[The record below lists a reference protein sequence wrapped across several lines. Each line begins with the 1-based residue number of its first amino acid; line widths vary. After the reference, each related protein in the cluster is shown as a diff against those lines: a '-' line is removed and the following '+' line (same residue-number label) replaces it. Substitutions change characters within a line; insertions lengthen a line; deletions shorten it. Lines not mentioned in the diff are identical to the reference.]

1 VTQGLRVWLLAD
13 DAERRGHL
21 ERDLRAAG
29 HEVTASP
36 DQADVALASGAP
48 GPIGPLPLV
57 MLGGVP
63 DDVASPAGV
72 LPIDAAPDQI
82 DAALRAV
89 AAGLVVRVGPPATTG
104 FQPRD
109 ELPSVLLT
117 PREIEILAA
126 IGEGDSNKEAARRL
140 GISAHT
146 VKFHLEAI
154 FRKLGATSRAE
165 AVGKGLRQ
173 RLIEI

>member
-1 VTQGLRVWLLAD
+1 MKSGLRVWLLAE
-13 DAERRGHL
+13 DAERRGQL
-21 ERDLRAAG
+21 ERDLRSGGHAVAASID
-29 HEVTASP
+29 E
-36 DQADVALASGAP
+36 ADIALASGRFVPTGA
-48 GPIGPLPLV
+48 IPLV
-57 MLGGVP
+57 MLGDPP
-63 DDVASPAGV
+63 DDTPAGM
-72 LPIDAAPDQI
+72 LPIDAAPEQI

-89 AAGLVVRVGPPATTG
+89 AAGLVVRVRPPATTG
-104 FQPRD
+104 FQPRE
-109 ELPSVLLT
+109 ELPAILLT

-154 FRKLGATSRAE
+154 FQKLGATSRAE
-165 AVGKGLRQ
+165 AVVKGLRQ